1 MSFFKHGSK
10 KSAKVFP
17 VKIST
22 MDAELEFNLDQKAT
36 GQELFD
42 LVCRTIGLRET
53 WYYGLQYED
62 SKGNIV
68 WLKTDK
74 KVLDQHHL
82 PPQGASVQF
91 LFLAKFFPEDVSE
104 ELVQEITQ
112 HLFFLQIKQSILAME
127 IYCPPE
133 ASVLLASY
141 AVQAKYGDYDESTLQ
156 PGIFSIEDLLPQR
169 VIDQYKMTK
178 DMWEDKIKVW
188 YTDHRG
194 MSRDEAEME
203 YLKIAQDLDMCGV
216 NYFQIYNKK
225 ESDLWLGVTNLGLNI
240 YENENK
246 LTPKIMFPWSEI
258 RNISFD
264 DKKFVIKTVDKSSPN
279 FTFYSKKIRMNK
291 LILDLCIGNHD
302 LFMKRRKPDTMEV
315 QQMKAQAKEEK
326 MRKQI
331 ERSKLAREKQLRE
344 EVEREKAALETRL
357 IQYQE
362 EVRVAKEAL
371 QRSEESAELLAEKA
385 MVTHQEAMLLQQ
397 KASEA
402 EAEVHRI
409 KVSVIKTEEERQM
422 MERKARETELL
433 VNRMVEEAERR
444 QSEAEQLRK
453 EVVSAREAE
462 KDAKNKLIEFLNISM
477 MNTTSPTSSQQHL
490 SSPAAYS
497 SSSQNQLNN
506 NHSPSAIM
514 HGQGVY
520 MYPAAGGHGGPGSK
534 NTSMD
539 LGAGNTGVAPPQ
551 YMQNSQHHHQQYS
564 SHQHQLNN
572 AGSIG
577 VSSHG
582 GTVYSSAITQAG
594 VGGMNGGMYDQQGI
608 HNPQLQQQQ
617 QGEHKI
623 DYRYILGPGGMAAW
637 NTEFMTENEKEA
649 LATEMEREKY
659 QYIEKAKYIQEQLV
673 NFKTEI
679 EDMKVEE
686 SILDKLHSEQQ
697 TQGGNKYTTI
707 QKVQRGSTQSRVAFF
722 EEL

>member
-1 MSFFKHGSK
+1 MSFFHRK
-10 KSAKVFP
+10 KSTKVFP
-17 VKIST
+17 VKISS
-22 MDAELEFNLDQKAT
+22 MDAELEFNLDHSWV
-36 GQELFD
+36 GQQLFD

-53 WYYGLQYED
+53 WYFGLQFED
-62 SKGNIV
+62 SKRNVV
-68 WLKTDK
+68 WLKMDK
-74 KVLDQHHL
+74 KVLDQQEL
-82 PPQGASVQF
+82 PSFGAPVQF
-91 LFLAKFFPEDVSE
+91 LFLAKFYPEDVSE
-104 ELVQEITQ
+104 ELVQDITQ
-112 HLFFLQIKQSILAME
+112 HLFFLQIKQSILNME

-141 AVQAKYGDYDESTLQ
+141 AVQAKYGDYDEATVQ
-156 PGIFSIEDLLPQR
+156 PGLFSIEDLLPQR

-216 NYFQIYNKK
+216 NYFQIFNKK

-357 IQYQE
+357 MAYQE

-385 MVTHQEAMLLQQ
+385 MVTHQEAILLQQ

-402 EAEVHRI
+402 EAEVQRI
-409 KVSVIKTEEERQM
+409 KLTVIKTEEERQT
-422 MERKARETELL
+422 MERKQRETEHL
-433 VNRMVEEAERR
+433 VSRMVEEAERR

-453 EVVSAREAE
+453 EVLAARDAE
-462 KDAKNKLIEFLNISM
+462 KDAKNKLIEFLN
-477 MNTTSPTSSQQHL
+477 TSVTSSQQ
-490 SSPAAYS
+490 SGPGYYVKSAA
-497 SSSQNQLNN
+497 
-506 NHSPSAIM
+506 
-514 HGQGVY
+514 
-520 MYPAAGGHGGPGSK
+520 GSK

-539 LGAGNTGVAPPQ
+539 LTGAGGVVVNESMRRYAPTVG
-551 YMQNSQHHHQQYS
+551 YDHQN
-564 SHQHQLNN
+564 NPV
-572 AGSIG
+572 IDP
-577 VSSHG
+577 
-582 GTVYSSAITQAG
+582 SAR
-594 VGGMNGGMYDQQGI
+594 V
-608 HNPQLQQQQ
+608 
-617 QGEHKI
+617 
-623 DYRYILGPGGMAAW
+623 DYRYVLGVGQVFPRDLQMS
-637 NTEFMTENEKEA
+637 ESDLENLALEA
-649 LATEMEREKY
+649 ERKRYQDQAKEKY
-659 QYIEKAKYIQEQLV
+659 LQEQMT
-673 NFKTEI
+673 NFKSEI

-697 TQGGNKYTTI
+697 NLGANKYTTI
-707 QKVQRGSTQSRVAFF
+707 QKVQRGSTNSRVAFF